1 MDFSQSYLKSGLSIA
16 VPAEESEYRWLRI
29 FEVGDHRIP
38 GERSLRGLMERLDD
52 AIEIGGDDRNCCS
65 EGEKRQGP
73 GNASLGL
80 HLNVEPL
87 ADERAEVLAIRAY
100 VEMLGGVF
108 VFTVL
113 DKAFDFGLLIVG
125 DRCHLEELA
134 PHRRAVVVRPA
145 GADEGVTPLGGRKLL
160 TIASMTG
167 AFSISIRA

>member
-1 MDFSQSYLKSGLSIA
+1 
-16 VPAEESEYRWLRI
+16 
-29 FEVGDHRIP
+29 
-38 GERSLRGLMERLDD
+38 
-52 AIEIGGDDRNCCS
+52 
-65 EGEKRQGP
+65 
-73 GNASLGL
+73 
-80 HLNVEPL
+80 
-87 ADERAEVLAIRAY
+87 
-100 VEMLGGVF
+100 MLGGVF